1 MGEMIIRVESLPALQ
16 LGVLRQKP
24 EQRLRRVPVGHRL
37 TGVSE
42 EEPTSFRVVPEHL
55 GHAVGPA
62 GE

>member
-1 MGEMIIRVESLPALQ
+1 VECLPALQ
-16 LGVLRQKP
+16 LGVLRQKA
-24 EQRLRRVPVGHRL
+24 EQRLRRVSRRPWALSGVG
-37 TGVSE
+37 E